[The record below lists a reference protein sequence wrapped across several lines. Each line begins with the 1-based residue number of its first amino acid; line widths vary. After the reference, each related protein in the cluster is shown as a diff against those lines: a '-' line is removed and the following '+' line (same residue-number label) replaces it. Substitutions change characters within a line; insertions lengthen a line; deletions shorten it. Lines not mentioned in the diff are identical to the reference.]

1 MSKAY
6 IANSNQ
12 LQDKNTPH
20 YTVPNMPP
28 GGVQIKGRC
37 GTMEDFRRRYS
48 TNEDP
53 TYTYDIGHTKTPKR
67 VVDDGEAGLCLDL
80 STRR

>member
-1 MSKAY
+1 MSKAHKS
-6 IANSNQ
+6 AS
-12 LQDKNTPH
+12 H
-20 YTVPNMPP
+20 YNVSGMPP
-28 GGVQIKGRC
+28 SGGQIKGRC